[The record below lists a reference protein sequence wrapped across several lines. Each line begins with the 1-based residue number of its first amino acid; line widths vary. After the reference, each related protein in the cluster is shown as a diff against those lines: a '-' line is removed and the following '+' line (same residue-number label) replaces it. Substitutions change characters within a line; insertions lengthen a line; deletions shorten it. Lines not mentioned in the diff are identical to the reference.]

1 MSQAAVEQ
9 IMGKMLLDIEFR
21 KLMASDMP
29 QALSDFDL
37 TEDEREGF
45 RDMDLQDFGQTVTGL
60 DERVSKG
67 RRIN

>member
-1 MSQAAVEQ
+1 MSQTAVEQ
-9 IMGKMLLDIEFR
+9 VVGKMFLDVDFR

-29 QALSDFDL
+29 QALAGFDL

-45 RDMDLQDFGQTVTGL
+45 ANMDLQDFDQIVTGL